1 MKLFVV
7 PAFLIVAWSLTGC
20 SGSTQQHLD
29 DIDALLRSSDSV
41 AFDLNAIDTTLAES
55 LLQQST
61 GTKEQFKAVVK
72 NDTLSLEF
80 AERLNA
86 YIAGNAGLEDLVE
99 ERRSCLQANAAAR
112 KRLEDLRSDMEN
124 GAGERGKYGN
134 FVRNE
139 TREMRVIR
147 QHSVELK
154 QRFDG
159 AKAAIEQFQPD
170 LERFINRFV
179 PSMP

>member
-1 MKLFVV
+1 MKLFPVV
-7 PAFLIVAWSLTGC
+7 FLASCAWLYSAC
-20 SGSTQQHLD
+20 SGSVQHHLD
-29 DIDALLRSSDSV
+29 DINAQLRVSDSV
-41 AFDLNAIDTTLAES
+41 SFDLKAIDTTLAEA

-61 GTKEQFKAVVK
+61 VTKEQFKAVVK
-72 NDTLSLEF
+72 DDTLSLEF
-80 AERLNA
+80 AEQLNA
-86 YIAGNAGLEDLVE
+86 YVKGNAALEDLVE
-99 ERRSCLQANAAAR
+99 ERRSCMQANTDAR

-124 GAGERGKYGN
+124 GSGERGKYGN

-170 LERFINRFV
+170 LERFISRFT
-179 PSMP
+179 PPMP

>member
-1 MKLFVV
+1 MKLFTVV
-7 PAFLIVAWSLTGC
+7 FLASFIGLFSAC
-20 SGSTQQHLD
+20 SGSVQKHLD
-29 DIDALLRSSDSV
+29 DVNALLRVSDSA
-41 AFDLNAIDTTLAES
+41 AFDLKAIDTTLAES
-55 LLQQST
+55 LQQQSA

-86 YIAGNAGLEDLVE
+86 YVKGNAALEDLVE
-99 ERRSCLQANAAAR
+99 ERRSCMSANAAAR
-112 KRLEDLRSDMEN
+112 KRLENLRSDMEN
-124 GAGERGKYGN
+124 GSGERGKYAT

-147 QHSVELK
+147 HHSVELK

-170 LERFINRFV
+170 LERYLNRFV
-179 PSMP
+179 PPMP